1 MINSDISVKNWNT
14 EVETSKKVLTHS
26 LCRFN
31 LINDIQLNNTFESL
45 SLIIKSG
52 SKLFSL
58 DPIIDTKTTRAGA
71 WYVRN
76 DKKPYIREIDQHK
89 KAFGKNY
96 FKLNVTI
103 KRNSFQ
109 KPINFILMIAFKE
122 S

>member
-45 SLIIKSG
+45 SLIIKSV

-89 KAFGKNY
+89 KAFGRNY

>member
-1 MINSDISVKNWNT
+1 MINSDISDKNWNT

-89 KAFGKNY
+89 KAFGKNH